1 MLLCGIQWTFM
12 NSKAYMKFLGHS
24 LEKTG
29 IQETFMDSKTY
40 VKPLGPSLG
49 KDRKHF
55 HAQSLFLCEE
65 GYRL

>member
-1 MLLCGIQWTFM
+1 MD
-12 NSKAYMKFLGHS
+12 SKTYMKPLGLS

-29 IQETFMDSKTY
+29 IQETFMDSETY

-49 KDRKHF
+49 RDRKHF
-55 HAQSLFLCEE
+55 HAQSPFLCEE